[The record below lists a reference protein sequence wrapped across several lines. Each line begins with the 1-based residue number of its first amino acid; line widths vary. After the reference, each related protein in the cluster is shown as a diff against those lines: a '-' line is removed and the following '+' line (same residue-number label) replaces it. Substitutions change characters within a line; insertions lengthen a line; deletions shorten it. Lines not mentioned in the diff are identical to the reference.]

1 MFCIYVY
8 STNYPPSP
16 PHALNKLL
24 IKKGFKAN
32 FNFLS
37 QKKPFSDFEFEELPP
52 EDNKAEHNESEGD
65 QVSEQE
71 TETEPLLTSVPLAE
85 LQDILPDYE
94 EEEAPEE
101 QKNLEATNMAATSA
115 TEAAATENAVSKR
128 SSTEES
134 IFSTIYTVVKKVA
147 IVGSIYLVGYMG
159 WSVAWLIA
167 PVIMS
172 VAKDRFRKTTEHKR
186 SIAKASAL
194 ASEKEVILARIDE
207 LPAWVRRSDHSMQY
221 S

>member
-1 MFCIYVY
+1 M
-8 STNYPPSP
+8 
-16 PHALNKLL
+16 L
-24 IKKGFKAN
+24 IKKCFKAN
-32 FNFLS
+32 LIFFIS
-37 QKKPFSDFEFEELPP
+37 KKKPFSDFEFEELPP

-85 LQDILPDYE
+85 LQDILPDPDYE
-94 EEEAPEE
+94 EEEALEE

-207 LPAWVRRSDHSMQY
+207 LPAWVRRSDHSTDY